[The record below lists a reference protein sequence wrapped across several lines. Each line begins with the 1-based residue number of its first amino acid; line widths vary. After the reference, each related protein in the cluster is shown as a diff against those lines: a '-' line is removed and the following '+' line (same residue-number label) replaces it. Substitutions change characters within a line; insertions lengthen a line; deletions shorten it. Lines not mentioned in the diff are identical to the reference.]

1 MKRNSKLS
9 LALHALG
16 HMAGAAQP
24 LTSDQIALQNATNP
38 VVVRR
43 VLGLLRQ
50 AGIVRSDKG
59 HAGGW
64 RLARDAATI
73 SVADVARA
81 LGDPVIPQPAPF
93 GPTHCAIERALHGL
107 VDAALAEAEVLVMRR
122 LGAQSIAG
130 LAVGMQAACGEQN
143 GNRTFADENPVA

>member
-1 MKRNSKLS
+1 MKRNGKLS

-16 HMAGAAQP
+16 HMVGRAQP

-43 VLGLLRQ
+43 VLGQLRQ

-64 RLARDAATI
+64 RLARDAETI
-73 SVADVARA
+73 SLADVVRA
-81 LGDPVIPQPAPF
+81 LGDSVIPQPISL
-93 GPTHCAIERALHGL
+93 GPSQCLIEQALHTY
-107 VDAALAEAEVLVMRR
+107 VDTALAEAETVVMRR
-122 LGAQSIAG
+122 LEVQSIAQFATG
-130 LAVGMQAACGEQN
+130 IAIDMSKAVAL
-143 GNRTFADENPVA
+143 TPVEGDAK